1 MMYARPTQPSSI
13 GEILADGFSL
23 FQASIRSVYAPTF
36 VLALIIG
43 MMNVS
48 LQPRPDVVAD
58 VDFGMV
64 DWLSLLVFFTASIYM
79 YGVVISRAHDIASGD
94 PGEIRASLDIAARR
108 LLVMGAVYLMY
119 GIAIAVGTLLLIV
132 PGIFL
137 FVALFASLFLP
148 IAEEKGPIDSLR
160 ESFALVRGYWWRTLA
175 VLVMITAIMAVP
187 SLGMSMIIVSL
198 VTWFGTNW
206 AGNAA
211 WTLTYAVFAAFIV
224 PLGTCLIYATYQD
237 LRLRRNE
244 GGTTA

>member
-1 MMYARPTQPSSI
+1 MTYERPTRPSSI

-23 FQASIRSVYAPTF
+23 FRASIASVYAPVF

-43 MMNVS
+43 MLNVS

-58 VDFGMV
+58 VDFGIV
-64 DWLSLLVFFTASIYM
+64 DWLSLLVLFAASIYM
-79 YGVVISRAHDIASGD
+79 YGVVIARAHDIASGD
-94 PGEIRASLDIAARR
+94 PGDIRASLDIAARR
-108 LLVMGAVYLMY
+108 LLVMAAVYLMY

-137 FVALFASLFLP
+137 GVALFASLLLP
-148 IAEEKGPIDSLR
+148 IAEERGPIDSLR
-160 ESFALVRGYWWRTLA
+160 ESFASVRGNWWRTMGVLA
-175 VLVMITAIMAVP
+175 ITTAILAVP
-187 SLGMSMIIVSL
+187 SLVMSMIIVSL
-198 VTWFGTNW
+198 VVWFEANW
-206 AGNAA
+206 VGNAA
-211 WTLTYAVFAAFIV
+211 WTLTYALFAAFVV